1 MEAYMKTETLK
12 SNLSLLLTAFIW
24 GVSFVAQR
32 AGMDYVGP
40 FTFNAVRFALGAF
53 SIVPLIILLNRNK
66 SQNNKNS
73 GSNPKNTIKTGLIA
87 GLFLFFGSSLQQV
100 GIVYT
105 TASKAA
111 FITGLYIVIVPI
123 LGIFLKQRMNV
134 GSWLGAIMAVIGLF
148 LLSVSEK
155 FTISF
160 GDLLVLIGAFFWAV
174 HILLIDRFSIKVD
187 ALKLAFLQFITC
199 SVLSLVT
206 ALLTENIMISNL
218 QQAITPI
225 LYGGIFSV
233 GIAYTL
239 QIIGQ
244 KNARPSHA
252 AIILSLET
260 VFAAIGGFLILNER
274 MGTREILGCL
284 LMLAGMLSSQLLNI
298 DLKKDKSNKL
308 RDKLNK
314 TTTV

>member
-1 MEAYMKTETLK
+1 MKTETLK

>member
-1 MEAYMKTETLK
+1 MKTETLK

-73 GSNPKNTIKTGLIA
+73 GSNPKNTIKAGLIA

-123 LGIFLKQRMNV
+123 LGIFLKQRISV

-155 FTISF
+155 FTISS

-199 SVLSLVT
+199 SVLSLIT
-206 ALLTENIMISNL
+206 ALLTENIMVSNL

-225 LYGGIFSV
+225 LYGGVFSV

-244 KNARPSHA
+244 RNARPSHA

-274 MGTREILGCL
+274 MGIREILGCL

-308 RDKLNK
+308 QDKLNK
-314 TTTV
+314 TTIV

>member
-1 MEAYMKTETLK
+1 
-12 SNLSLLLTAFIW
+12 
-24 GVSFVAQR
+24 
-32 AGMDYVGP
+32 
-40 FTFNAVRFALGAF
+40 
-53 SIVPLIILLNRNK
+53 
-66 SQNNKNS
+66 
-73 GSNPKNTIKTGLIA
+73 
-87 GLFLFFGSSLQQV
+87 
-100 GIVYT
+100 
-105 TASKAA
+105 
-111 FITGLYIVIVPI
+111 
-123 LGIFLKQRMNV
+123 MNV

>member
-73 GSNPKNTIKTGLIA
+73 GSNPKNTIKAGLIA

-123 LGIFLKQRMNV
+123 LGIFLKQRISV

-155 FTISF
+155 FTISS

-199 SVLSLVT
+199 SVLSLIT
-206 ALLTENIMISNL
+206 ALLTENIMVSNL

-225 LYGGIFSV
+225 LYGGVFSV

-244 KNARPSHA
+244 RNARPSHA

-274 MGTREILGCL
+274 MGIREILGCL

-308 RDKLNK
+308 QDKLNK
-314 TTTV
+314 TTIV